1 MILLKATKKLKT
13 MSRKNILLFSLS
25 LLIILSCDKDSE
37 EITLD
42 AQTYSLVQAIDQ
54 ELSPLTINPLN
65 WSDNELVFLDPIA
78 TKKII
83 ALGEATHGT
92 AEFFNAKHRIFK
104 YLVENHNYKIFAFEA
119 DFGESL
125 LINDAVQR
133 GASNEIEELM
143 KTKMHFWTWSTEE
156 VKNLLL
162 WMCEYNLDKSEE
174 EKVQYMG
181 VDCQFNTF
189 HPGMLKDYL
198 KITDVPFF
206 SSAELI
212 LNQAET
218 ATEAGFASYSR
229 EAFENYLQKIDALR
243 DSIAN
248 HENEL
253 IEVSSEKEFKLN
265 ARILEVIRQVSE
277 VKYFQG
283 EYSIN
288 YRDQYMAENT
298 AWLNEYF
305 DGKKIVLWAHNWH
318 IANSPNYGGVR
329 SMGYHLTQD
338 FGNDYTTIGFLF
350 SRGSFTAFGQE
361 GGQFT
366 ELGEH
371 VINVNPKTNSL
382 NFVMSQSKE
391 PVFALKIA
399 DLQKYNEWN
408 DAFTN
413 GIEAFT
419 IGSVFNNNPKDYYF
433 EFNPAFFDYIIYFD
447 KSTASVLL

>member
-1 MILLKATKKLKT
+1 
-13 MSRKNILLFSLS
+13 MSRKNIILFSLS
-25 LLIILSCDKDSE
+25 LLIILSCDRDSE

-42 AQTYSLVQAIDQ
+42 TQTTSLVQALDQ

-78 TKKII
+78 NKKII

-104 YLVENHNYKIFAFEA
+104 YLVENHNFKIFAFEA

-143 KTKMHFWTWSTEE
+143 KTKMHFWTWRTEE
-156 VKNLLL
+156 VKNLLV
-162 WMCEYNLDKSEE
+162 WMCNYNLDKSEE

-181 VDCQFNTF
+181 VDCQYNTY

-198 KITDVPFF
+198 KITGAPFY
-206 SSAELI
+206 SSAEVI
-212 LNQAET
+212 LNEAET
-218 ATEAGFASYSR
+218 ATEAGFASYSM
-229 EAFENYLQKIDALR
+229 ETFANYLQRIDALR

-265 ARILEVIRQVSE
+265 VRILEVIRQVSE
-277 VKYFQG
+277 VSYSQG
-283 EYSIN
+283 DYSIN

-305 DGKKIVLWAHNWH
+305 DGKKIVLWAHNGH
-318 IANSPNYGGVR
+318 IANNPNYGGSGSV
-329 SMGYHLTQD
+329 GYHLTQD
-338 FGNDYTTIGFLF
+338 FANDYTTIGFLF
-350 SRGSFTAFGQE
+350 SRGSFTAVGQE
-361 GGQFT
+361 GEQFT
-366 ELGEH
+366 GLREQ
-371 VINVNPKTNSL
+371 VINMNPKINSL

-391 PVFALKIA
+391 PVFALKIG
-399 DLQKYNEWN
+399 DLQKYSEWN

-413 GIEAFT
+413 GMEVFE
-419 IGSVFNNNPKDYYF
+419 IGSVFNNNLKDYYF
-433 EFNPAFFDYIIYFD
+433 EFNPTFFDYIIYFD

>member
-1 MILLKATKKLKT
+1 
-13 MSRKNILLFSLS
+13 MSRKNIILFSLS
-25 LLIILSCDKDSE
+25 LLIFLSCDRDSE
-37 EITLD
+37 EIILD
-42 AQTYSLVQAIDQ
+42 PQTNSLVEALDL

-65 WSDNELVFLDPIA
+65 WSDNELGFLDPIA
-78 TKKII
+78 TKKVI

-104 YLVENHNYKIFAFEA
+104 YLVENHNFKIFAFEA

-143 KTKMHFWTWSTEE
+143 KTKMHFWTWRTEE
-156 VKNLLL
+156 VKNLLV

-181 VDCQFNTF
+181 VDCQFNSY

-198 KITDVPFF
+198 EITGAPFF
-206 SSAELI
+206 SSAEVI
-212 LNQAET
+212 LNEAEM
-218 ATEAGFASYSR
+218 ATEAGFDSYSM
-229 EAFENYLQKIDALR
+229 EAFANYLQRIDALR

-253 IEVSSEKEFKLN
+253 IEVSSEKEYELN
-265 ARILEVIRQVSE
+265 VRILEVIRQVSE
-277 VKYFQG
+277 VRYTQDD
-283 EYSIN
+283 YSIG

-305 DGKKIVLWAHNWH
+305 DGKKIVLWAHNAH
-318 IANSPNYGGVR
+318 IANDPNFGGG

-338 FGNDYTTIGFLF
+338 FGNDYTTLGFLF
-350 SRGSFTAFGQE
+350 SRGSFTAVGLE
-361 GGQFT
+361 GEQYT
-366 ELGEH
+366 ELGEQE
-371 VINVNPKTNSL
+371 INVNPKTNSL

-413 GIEAFT
+413 GMEVFAL
-419 IGSVFNNNPKDYYF
+419 GAVFNNNPKDYYYK
-433 EFNPAFFDYIIYFD
+433 FNPTFFDYIIYFD